1 MKKRVN
7 VYCNTPF
14 VIGPA
19 AFAGACE
26 NIVLEVNNIG
36 TCIMN
41 KAKVV
46 EVLAD
51 GTLVPLD
58 FTNFDKDNGKS
69 DVTENDVPI
78 TDKRKHSRP
87 VIEVVDAVKEV
98 KPTPTEVVPPT
109 TTKEEVVAEKE
120 PEVAVKDSAEPVA
133 ETAPVQE
140 TNTEKNN
147 NKYNKFKK
155 SRN

>member
-46 EVLAD
+46 EILAD

-98 KPTPTEVVPPT
+98 KPTEVVPPT

-120 PEVAVKDSAEPVA
+120 PEVAVENSAEPVA

-140 TNTEKNN
+140 TNSEKGN

>member
-46 EVLAD
+46 EILAD

-98 KPTPTEVVPPT
+98 KPTEAVPPA
-109 TTKEEVVAEKE
+109 TTKEEAVVEKE
-120 PEVAVKDSAEPVA
+120 PEVAVENSAEPVA

-140 TNTEKNN
+140 TNTEKGN

>member
-19 AFAGACE
+19 AFAGSCE

-46 EVLAD
+46 EILAD

-98 KPTPTEVVPPT
+98 KPTEVVTPA
-109 TTKEEVVAEKE
+109 TTKEEAVVEKE
-120 PEVAVKDSAEPVA
+120 SEVVVENSAEPVA
-133 ETAPVQE
+133 ETAPAQE

>member
-19 AFAGACE
+19 AFAGSCE

-46 EVLAD
+46 EILAD

-98 KPTPTEVVPPT
+98 KPAEVVPPT
-109 TTKEEVVAEKE
+109 TTKEEAVAEKE
-120 PEVAVKDSAEPVA
+120 PEVRVENTTEAVT
-133 ETAPVQE
+133 ETAPAQE

>member
-98 KPTPTEVVPPT
+98 KTTPTEVVPPT

-120 PEVAVKDSAEPVA
+120 PEVAVEVSAKPVTEA
-133 ETAPVQE
+133 APVQE

>member
-46 EVLAD
+46 EILAD

-98 KPTPTEVVPPT
+98 KPAKVVPPT
-109 TTKEEVVAEKE
+109 TTKEEAVIEKE
-120 PEVAVKDSAEPVA
+120 PEVSVENSAEPVA
-133 ETAPVQE
+133 ETAPAQE

>member
-19 AFAGACE
+19 AFAGSCE

-46 EVLAD
+46 EILAD

-58 FTNFDKDNGKS
+58 FTTFDKDNGKS
-69 DVTENDVPI
+69 DVTETDVPI

-98 KPTPTEVVPPT
+98 KPTEVVTPA
-109 TTKEEVVAEKE
+109 TTKEEAVVEKE
-120 PEVAVKDSAEPVA
+120 PEVVVENSAQPVA
-133 ETAPVQE
+133 ETAPVQQ
-140 TNTEKNN
+140 TNTEKGN

>member
-19 AFAGACE
+19 AFAGSCE

-46 EVLAD
+46 EILAD

-98 KPTPTEVVPPT
+98 KPAEVVTPA
-109 TTKEEVVAEKE
+109 TTKEEAVVEKE
-120 PEVAVKDSAEPVA
+120 PEVVVENSAEPVA

-140 TNTEKNN
+140 TNTEKGN

>member
-98 KPTPTEVVPPT
+98 KPTEVVPPA

-120 PEVAVKDSAEPVA
+120 AEVTVEDNAKPVT
-133 ETAPVQE
+133 ETAPAQE
-140 TNTEKNN
+140 TNTEKSN

>member
-46 EVLAD
+46 EILAD

-98 KPTPTEVVPPT
+98 KPAEVVPPT
-109 TTKEEVVAEKE
+109 TTKEEAVVEKE
-120 PEVAVKDSAEPVA
+120 PEVVVENSAEPVA
-133 ETAPVQE
+133 ETAPAQE

>member
-19 AFAGACE
+19 AFAGSCE

-46 EVLAD
+46 ESLAD

-98 KPTPTEVVPPT
+98 KPTEVVPQT

-133 ETAPVQE
+133 ETAPAQE

>member
-46 EVLAD
+46 EILAD

-98 KPTPTEVVPPT
+98 KPTEVVPPT
-109 TTKEEVVAEKE
+109 TTKEEAVAEKE
-120 PEVAVKDSAEPVA
+120 PDVSVENTTEAVT

>member
-1 MKKRVN
+1 
-7 VYCNTPF
+7 
-14 VIGPA
+14 
-19 AFAGACE
+19 
-26 NIVLEVNNIG
+26 
-36 TCIMN
+36 MN

-46 EVLAD
+46 EILAD

-98 KPTPTEVVPPT
+98 KPTEVVTPA
-109 TTKEEVVAEKE
+109 TTKEEAVVEKE
-120 PEVAVKDSAEPVA
+120 PEVVVENSAEPVA

>member
-46 EVLAD
+46 EILAD

-98 KPTPTEVVPPT
+98 KSTEVVPPA
-109 TTKEEVVAEKE
+109 TTKEEAVTEKE
-120 PEVAVKDSAEPVA
+120 PEVVVENSAEPVA
-133 ETAPVQE
+133 ETAPAQE

>member
-46 EVLAD
+46 EILAD

-98 KPTPTEVVPPT
+98 KPTKVVPPA
-109 TTKEEVVAEKE
+109 TTKEEAVVEKE
-120 PEVAVKDSAEPVA
+120 PEVAVENSAEPVA

>member
-46 EVLAD
+46 EILAD

-98 KPTPTEVVPPT
+98 KPTEVVPPA

-120 PEVAVKDSAEPVA
+120 PEVSVESTTEAVA
-133 ETAPVQE
+133 ETAPAQE

>member
-98 KPTPTEVVPPT
+98 KPTEVVPPAPA
-109 TTKEEVVAEKE
+109 KEEVVAEKE
-120 PEVAVKDSAEPVA
+120 PEVAVKDSTEPVA
-133 ETAPVQE
+133 ETAPAQE
-140 TNTEKNN
+140 TNTEKSN

>member
-98 KPTPTEVVPPT
+98 KPTEVVAQT

>member
-46 EVLAD
+46 EILAD

-98 KPTPTEVVPPT
+98 KPAEVVPPA
-109 TTKEEVVAEKE
+109 TTKEEVVVDKE
-120 PEVAVKDSAEPVA
+120 LEVSVENSAEPVA
-133 ETAPVQE
+133 ETAPAQE

>member
-46 EVLAD
+46 EILAD

-98 KPTPTEVVPPT
+98 KPTEVVPPAT
-109 TTKEEVVAEKE
+109 TTKEEAVAEKE
-120 PEVAVKDSAEPVA
+120 PEVSVESTTEAVA
-133 ETAPVQE
+133 ETAPAQE

>member
-46 EVLAD
+46 EILAD

-98 KPTPTEVVPPT
+98 KPAEVVTPA
-109 TTKEEVVAEKE
+109 TTKEEAVVEKE
-120 PEVAVKDSAEPVA
+120 PEVVVENSAEPVA

-140 TNTEKNN
+140 TNTEKGN

>member
-46 EVLAD
+46 EILAD

-98 KPTPTEVVPPT
+98 KPTPIEVVPPA

-120 PEVAVKDSAEPVA
+120 SEVAVKDSAEPVA
-133 ETAPVQE
+133 ETAPAQE

>member
-98 KPTPTEVVPPT
+98 KPAEVVAQT

>member
-46 EVLAD
+46 EILAD

-98 KPTPTEVVPPT
+98 KPTEVVPPA

-120 PEVAVKDSAEPVA
+120 PEVRVENTTEAVT
-133 ETAPVQE
+133 ETAPAQE

>member
-46 EVLAD
+46 EILAD

-98 KPTPTEVVPPT
+98 KPAEVVPPT
-109 TTKEEVVAEKE
+109 TTKEEAVTEKE
-120 PEVAVKDSAEPVA
+120 PEVVVENSAEPVA
-133 ETAPVQE
+133 ETAPAQE

>member
-46 EVLAD
+46 EILAD

-98 KPTPTEVVPPT
+98 KPAEVVPPT
-109 TTKEEVVAEKE
+109 TTKEEAVAEKE
-120 PEVAVKDSAEPVA
+120 PEVRVENTTEAVT
-133 ETAPVQE
+133 ETAPAQE

>member
-19 AFAGACE
+19 AFAGSCE

-46 EVLAD
+46 EILAD

-98 KPTPTEVVPPT
+98 KPTEVVTPA
-109 TTKEEVVAEKE
+109 TTKEEAVVEKE
-120 PEVAVKDSAEPVA
+120 PEVVVENSAEPVT

>member
-46 EVLAD
+46 EILAD

-98 KPTPTEVVPPT
+98 KHTEVVPPA
-109 TTKEEVVAEKE
+109 TTKEEAVAEKE
-120 PEVAVKDSAEPVA
+120 PEVSVENSAEPVA
-133 ETAPVQE
+133 ETAPTQE

>member
-19 AFAGACE
+19 AFAGSCE

-46 EVLAD
+46 EILAD

-98 KPTPTEVVPPT
+98 KPAEVVPPT

-120 PEVAVKDSAEPVA
+120 PEVAVENSAEAVT

-140 TNTEKNN
+140 NNTEKGN

>member
-46 EVLAD
+46 EILAD

-98 KPTPTEVVPPT
+98 KPAEVVPPA

-120 PEVAVKDSAEPVA
+120 PEVSVESTTEAVA
-133 ETAPVQE
+133 ETAPAQE

>member
-46 EVLAD
+46 EILAD

-78 TDKRKHSRP
+78 TDNINHSLQ
-87 VIEVVDAVKEV
+87 VIELLDAVKEV
-98 KPTPTEVVPPT
+98 KPTEVVPPA
-109 TTKEEVVAEKE
+109 TTKEEAVVEKE
-120 PEVAVKDSAEPVA
+120 PEVAVENSAEPVT

>member
-19 AFAGACE
+19 AFAGSCE

-46 EVLAD
+46 EILAD

-87 VIEVVDAVKEV
+87 VIEVVDAVKED
-98 KPTPTEVVPPT
+98 KPTEVVPPA

-120 PEVAVKDSAEPVA
+120 QEVAVKDSAEPVA
-133 ETAPVQE
+133 ETAPAQE
-140 TNTEKNN
+140 TNTEKGN

>member
-46 EVLAD
+46 EILAD

-98 KPTPTEVVPPT
+98 KPTEVVPQT

-133 ETAPVQE
+133 ETAPAQE

>member
-46 EVLAD
+46 EILAD

-98 KPTPTEVVPPT
+98 KPAEVVPPT
-109 TTKEEVVAEKE
+109 TTKEEAVVEKE
-120 PEVAVKDSAEPVA
+120 PEVVVENSAEPVT
-133 ETAPVQE
+133 ETAPTQE
-140 TNTEKNN
+140 TNTDKNN

>member
-46 EVLAD
+46 EILAD

-98 KPTPTEVVPPT
+98 KPAEVVPPA
-109 TTKEEVVAEKE
+109 TTKEEAVVEKE
-120 PEVAVKDSAEPVA
+120 PEVSVENSAEPVA
-133 ETAPVQE
+133 ETAPAQE

>member
-46 EVLAD
+46 EILAD

-98 KPTPTEVVPPT
+98 KTTRAEVVPPT

>member
-19 AFAGACE
+19 AFAGSCE

-46 EVLAD
+46 EILAD

-98 KPTPTEVVPPT
+98 KPTEVVPPA

-120 PEVAVKDSAEPVA
+120 PEVAVENTTEAVA
-133 ETAPVQE
+133 ETAPAQE
-140 TNTEKNN
+140 TNTEKGN

>member
-46 EVLAD
+46 EILAD

-98 KPTPTEVVPPT
+98 KPTKVVPPA
-109 TTKEEVVAEKE
+109 TTKEEAVTEKE
-120 PEVAVKDSAEPVA
+120 PEVVVENSAEPVA
-133 ETAPVQE
+133 ETAPAQE